1 MSGRIRTQTQTQCR
15 RCQVT
20 YPLPA
25 SPPQCS
31 AQTCHHRR
39 GVRIRGRRFI
49 VFFDTLPGMRIDERG
64 NLAGPRPIPRRARR
78 RIPAGEYFK
87 GLSNCRAVMGI
98 TAARAYWRILRV
110 DERACAGLQRRR
122 KGRSSCS
129 AWLPSRRLV
138 NPLREV
144 RRYGALC

>member
-1 MSGRIRTQTQTQCR
+1 MPSLSGYLSTTC
-15 RCQVT
+15 VT
-20 YPLPA
+20 APVLRSNVSSPA
-25 SPPQCS
+25 WGANSIE
-31 AQTCHHRR
+31 H
-39 GVRIRGRRFI
+39 GRRFI